1 MTAAVKVSGLGKAY
15 RVWQHPSDM
24 LFEVLAFKRR
34 HAEFQALADVSFE
47 VLPGS
52 VIGIMGRNGAGKS
65 TLLRIIAGTLNA
77 TEGTVEVKGRV
88 AAILELGTGFSP
100 EYTGRENIYLGGMC
114 LGLKRPEIKRR
125 LDEIISFAEVGEFI
139 DRPFRTFS
147 SGMQARLTFAV
158 ATCVDPDI
166 LIIDEALA
174 VGDARFQVKSFD
186 RVREFKRRG
195 KSILLVSHDMNQIA
209 SVCDRAIVLERGRV
223 VADGL
228 PQQVCNIY
236 HKMLFSPKEVVVEA
250 PREEPREH
258 VAAVASHA
266 SEIDGISRTSKAGLD
281 DEACRG
287 LNAPSAAIAERSDG
301 PDQYRY
307 GDGTARIVGARIA
320 TERHSTVGRLKCLET
335 YYLVCRIQAMV
346 DVGPSIL
353 GWVLRDKRGLDLFG
367 WDMQTGDCAPIP
379 PLAAGEEHEVA
390 VAFRANLGAG
400 SYFVTV
406 ALARP
411 DGHKLDLRFELLEI
425 AVFGSPEIFTTSIAH
440 LEPRLVRSTRLLAGS
455 KGPSSA

>member
-1 MTAAVKVSGLGKAY
+1 MTAAVKVSGVGKAY
-15 RVWQHPSDM
+15 RVWQHASDM
-24 LFEVLAFKRR
+24 LFEALAFKRR

-52 VIGIMGRNGAGKS
+52 VVGIMGRNGAGKS

-114 LGLKRPEIKRR
+114 LGLRRPEIKRR
-125 LDEIISFAEVGEFI
+125 FDEIVAFAEVGEFI

-209 SVCDRAIVLERGRV
+209 SICDRAIVLERGRV

-228 PQQVCNIY
+228 PQNVCNIY
-236 HKMLFSPKEVVVEA
+236 HKMLFSPKEAVLEA
-250 PREEPREH
+250 PGED
-258 VAAVASHA
+258 VAALTAVTPQV
-266 SEIDGISRTSKAGLD
+266 SEIDGISRAGEARSD
-281 DEACRG
+281 DGACRG
-287 LNAPSAAIAERSDG
+287 LNAPSAATAERSDR
-301 PDQYRY
+301 PDRYRY

-320 TERHSTVGRLKCLET
+320 TEQHPTVGRLKCLET
-335 YYLVCRIQAMV
+335 YNLVCRIQAMA

-425 AVFGSPEIFTTSIAH
+425 SVFGSPEIFTTSIAH
-440 LEPRLVRSTRLLAGS
+440 LEPRLVRSTRRLPGP